1 MKLFASTAALL
12 TLIAA
17 PALAQT
23 APAPAPAPAAPA
35 AAAPAAAVPAV
46 PAAAARLNL
55 DTPIETIVADAEGKK
70 VLDADL
76 PGLTTHASYDM
87 FKSSSLTGVAGLAPD
102 KLTPERLAKVAADLA
117 AIK

>member
-1 MKLFASTAALL
+1 MKIFASTAALL
-12 TLIAA
+12 TLVAA

-23 APAPAPAPAAPA
+23 TPAPAPAPSAPTATAPA
-35 AAAPAAAVPAV
+35 A

-55 DTPIETIVADAEGKK
+55 DTPIETVVADADGKK

-76 PGLTTHASYDM
+76 PGLTTHEKYDQ
-87 FKSSSLTGVAGLAPD
+87 FKSMSLNMVAGFSPD
-102 KLTPERLAKVAADLA
+102 KLTPAVLAKVATDLA